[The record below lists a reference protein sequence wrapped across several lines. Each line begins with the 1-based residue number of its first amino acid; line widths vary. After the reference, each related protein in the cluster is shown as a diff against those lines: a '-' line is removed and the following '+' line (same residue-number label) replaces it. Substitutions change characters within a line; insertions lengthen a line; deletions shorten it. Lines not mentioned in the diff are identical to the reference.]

1 LPKLLLKK
9 RTMSASPSVRL
20 VSSSSLFRNDPCN
33 APVRVSASLFA
44 GCALLYASNRAD
56 AALDRFGASFVVAL
70 PSSLP
75 LHHGAPHVASLLADD
90 PPLTALATRLALR
103 FGVTVWL
110 HADIDTGLD
119 TVELWRFVESACF
132 NLLKAHLS
140 APPPAS
146 SASSASSPS

>member
-1 LPKLLLKK
+1 
-9 RTMSASPSVRL
+9 MSTVHL

-33 APVRVSASLFA
+33 APVRVSASLFT

-75 LHHGAPHVASLLADD
+75 LHHAAPHVASLLADD

-103 FGVTVWL
+103 FNVAVWL

-119 TVELWRFVESACF
+119 TIELWRFVEAACF
-132 NLLKAHLS
+132 NLLKAHLPV
-140 APPPAS
+140 APLL
-146 SASSASSPS
+146 ASSPS